1 MEWAKKLLVATGQFS
16 EGAGKNWRSFQ
27 NWVQMNDLWTF
38 VVAEAMVSASLKNG
52 SCLEPP

>member
-1 MEWAKKLLVATGQFS
+1 MEWAKKLLVGQFS